1 MAIVLINSGGKFLRY
16 SKLLTCASALAAS
29 LGLILSSG
37 NVASAANKTAAQKTT
52 KTETKA
58 ASKSDATD
66 SKKISSDES
75 TNSKKQP
82 KQVTTSYEIMTKVAG
97 NKNYKVWQTVSD
109 GKVHKKVADGSD
121 FRYAHIQSNQSIK
134 TKKYT
139 YWLIYVNGRRVGW
152 VNENYFARNTIQ
164 AAKKV
169 SLVRNESPDG
179 DYDTKNAI
187 SYATDATG
195 TVVDND
201 DVSVS
206 KSKID
211 ASKPKNYNV
220 KYTYGSAKATVKFYV
235 RKSTKEGM
243 DNSADNVTAKSA
255 PSNYASWNKHYGASI
270 NYLNPQGAT
279 PETSLHTFSNN
290 GLTLTTKFYQPV
302 FLSVQTTAD
311 DGPINRVGHI
321 PEGLTVS
328 NDWAYTSLLSDTSD
342 MKGHIVGYDLSKLTS
357 PYNAQYLTDTSKMS
371 QKKFNNYVKHIKV
384 SPYIPVGH
392 GQALGS
398 TDKYIYALVNDHTQH
413 QTDYSEELVQIRKS
427 DMNINQIW
435 TIKTWNNGDSEDA
448 RYYQNAVVVDDHT
461 MYGLYQNKEKTRFE
475 YWKLTRKGSNW
486 YSEIIGATDGSIV
499 TNSAPVQGF
508 AYDPTNNNFYI
519 GFNDVIAKIG
529 YDGTF
534 KDGYKIVTGREVEGL
549 SVYNNRLYV
558 NLAQRAELLESNKLT
573 K

>member
-1 MAIVLINSGGKFLRY
+1 MRY
-16 SKLLTCASALAAS
+16 SKLLTCASILAAS
-29 LGLILSSG
+29 FGLIVSSG
-37 NVASAANKTAAQKTT
+37 NPVSAATKTAQKTT
-52 KTETKA
+52 KTEKTTA
-58 ASKSDATD
+58 KSDATD

-75 TNSKKQP
+75 TSTKKKP
-82 KQVTTSYEIMTKVAG
+82 TQVTTSYQIMTKVAG
-97 NKNYKVWQTVSD
+97 NKNYKVWQSVSG
-109 GKVHKKVADGSD
+109 GKVHKKVADGIN

-164 AAKKV
+164 AAKSV
-169 SLVRNESPDG
+169 TLVRNESPDG

-195 TVVDND
+195 TVVEND

-211 ASKPKNYNV
+211 ASTPKSYNV
-220 KYTYGSAKATVKFYV
+220 KYTYGSAKATVKFSV

-243 DNSADNVTAKSA
+243 DNSADGVEAKSA
-255 PSNYASWNKHYGASI
+255 PSNYESWSNHYGASI
-270 NYLNPQGAT
+270 NYLSPNEAT
-279 PETSLHTFSNN
+279 PETSRHTFSDN

-321 PEGLTVS
+321 PEGVTVS

-357 PYNAQYLTDTSKMS
+357 PYNAQYLTDTTKMS

-398 TDKYIYALVNDHTQH
+398 TDKYVYALVNDHTQH

-427 DMNINQIW
+427 DMCINKIW
-435 TIKTWNNGDSEDA
+435 TIKTWNNGNSEDA

-461 MYGLYQNKEKTRFE
+461 MYGLYQNQEKTRFE
-475 YWKLTRKGSNW
+475 YWKLTRKGDNW
-486 YSEIIGATDGSIV
+486 YSELVGATDGSIV
-499 TNSAPVQGF
+499 TDSAPVQGF
-508 AYDPTNNNFYI
+508 TYDPVNNNFYI